1 MFWKKKAKLPIT
13 EEDRLWV
20 NENLEW
26 LQTEL
31 GDKMFT
37 SIKTVTPTKDFYN
50 RDFTGTE
57 EDAEYILQRTMELMC
72 IEVENIS
79 LDYFS
84 DEPVELSDGTTL
96 TTPADSNGQWNSAAG
111 TYEKTED
118 GTIISIE
125 RGQLKNPISLIA
137 TIAHELCHEVLLGDN
152 RIEEN
157 DEYLTD
163 LTAIVY
169 GFGVFIGNSKFNFS
183 SFSSGSSFGWES
195 SGQGYLPEQ
204 VIGYAMAKL
213 SYLKQEDTS
222 YSQFLDKTLQSFF
235 NQSVTYLNANM

>member
-13 EEDRLWV
+13 EDDKLWV
-20 NENLEW
+20 DESLEW
-26 LQTEL
+26 LRTEL
-31 GDKMFT
+31 GNNTFT
-37 SIKTVTPTKDFYN
+37 SIKTITPTKDFYN
-50 RDFTGTE
+50 RVFTGTE
-57 EDAEYILQRTMELMC
+57 EDAEYILQRTIELMC

-96 TTPADSNGQWNSAAG
+96 TTPADSSGHWSSAAG
-111 TYEKTED
+111 TYEKTEN

-125 RGQLKNPISLIA
+125 RGQLKKPISLIA

-163 LTAIVY
+163 LTAIAY
-169 GFGVFIGNSKFNFS
+169 GFGIFIGNSRFNFS
-183 SFSSGSSFGWES
+183 SFSSGSSFGWQ
-195 SGQGYLPEQ
+195 SGAQGYLPEQ
-204 VIGYAMAKL
+204 IIGYAMAKL
-213 SYLKQEDTS
+213 SYMKQEDTG
-222 YSQFLDKTLQSFF
+222 YSQFLDKSLQSFF
-235 NQSVTYLNANM
+235 KQSIAYLNANT